1 MALATIADYE
11 AITGTTVPDGDE
23 TTRISRLLDLASS
36 AVLAGAHGQ
45 TIEATTTATLTV
57 RPYEGIGYLPQRPV
71 TAIAT
76 VTVDGVLLTAGT
88 DYRFESGGDGRPAKL
103 IRRVDGRDSYW
114 SCHELDLTG
123 VEHGWDPVPGQI
135 IAAVVAMTYSAA
147 TNGAQAPTTQI
158 TVGPF
163 SRSGDAAEA
172 QSPAMALNPST
183 QAVLDNL
190 CTVRGF
196 ASIQVQPG

>member
-1 MALATIADYE
+1 MALATVADYE
-11 AITGTTVPDGDE
+11 TITGLTVASGADTDRVE
-23 TTRISRLLDLASS
+23 ALLDLASS
-36 AVLAGAHGQ
+36 AILAGAHGQ
-45 TIEATTTATLTV
+45 QIESAVVTAETI
-57 RPYEGIGYLPQRPV
+57 RPYEGVGYFAQRPV
-71 TAIAT
+71 TAVAS
-76 VTVDGVLLTAGT
+76 VTYDGDTLTAGT
-88 DYRFESGGDGRPAKL
+88 DYRFTAGGDRRPAKL
-103 IRRVDGRDSYW
+103 IRVINGYDAEWR
-114 SCHELDLTG
+114 EPLT
-123 VEHGWDPVPGQI
+123 VTYTAGWDPVPGQI